1 VKTQTGHIFRR
12 GPSWFLR
19 YNDNVKQPDGNIVRK
34 QQLEWLAPFNDE
46 FRNKAA
52 VRPLAAKFLLPINAG
67 TVDAQSTM
75 KVADFITGTYL
86 PEVKETCRRSTY
98 KNYNDIFTIHV
109 ESRLGGITLRKFR
122 CCDAENILADV
133 ARQAKNSDGQP
144 LSHSSLE
151 RIKAFLSGVFKTAKR
166 RGAYD
171 GVNPVQDCKVPKGT
185 PKKEMHA
192 YTVEENR
199 FFRRT
204 FTGQTRTVIFLASH
218 TGLRLGECEGLLV
231 RDYDPVALTL
241 KVERSLWNGFT
252 QEPKTAASKGTIPV
266 SMQLAA
272 ELNHHLARLGDYAQP
287 GLPLFQSEVHT
298 PLNMAN
304 VAKRAIIP
312 TLEKIKGAPK
322 WQGFH
327 SFRRGLATI
336 LHADGVDDKT
346 IQAILRHSNVRV
358 TQDAYIKTLPQTT
371 IDAMQQMGASMED
384 DPSCNDHAT
393 PQAELV
399 Q

>member
-1 VKTQTGHIFRR
+1 VKTQQGYIFRK

-19 YNDNVKQPDGNIVRK
+19 YNDNVKQADGAIVRK
-34 QQLEWLAPFNDE
+34 PQLEWLAPYNDE

-67 TVDAQSTM
+67 SVDAQSTM
-75 KVADFITGTYL
+75 KVADFVVTVYL
-86 PEVKETCRRSTY
+86 PEVKESLRRSTY

-109 ESRLGGITLRKFR
+109 EPRLGGITLRKFR
-122 CCDAENILADV
+122 CCDAENILADA
-133 ARQAKNSDGQP
+133 ARQAKNSGGQP

-166 RGAYD
+166 KGAFD

-192 YTVEENR
+192 YSVEENQ

-204 FTGQTRTVIFLASH
+204 FSGQTRTAIFLASH
-218 TGLRLGECEGLLV
+218 TGLRLGEMEGLLV
-231 RDYDPVALTL
+231 RDYDPAALTL
-241 KVERSLWNGFT
+241 KIETSLWNGFR
-252 QEPKTAASKGTIPV
+252 QEPKTEASKGTIPV
-266 SMQLAA
+266 SKQLAA
-272 ELNHHLARLGDYAQP
+272 ELNRHLARLGDYARA

-298 PLNMAN
+298 PLNLAN
-304 VAKRAIIP
+304 VAKRTIIP
-312 TLEKIKGAPK
+312 TLEKMEGAPQ
-322 WQGFH
+322 WQGWH

-346 IQAILRHSNVRV
+346 IQAVLRHSNVRV
-358 TQDAYIKTLPQTT
+358 TMDCYVKTLPQST
-371 IDAMQQMGASMED
+371 INAVQRTGANMEN

-393 PQAELV
+393 PQAQLV
-399 Q
+399 N